1 MWNLKAFCHTGIL
14 PALYGKEVVGSSL
27 TENSDKRM
35 YRKLLGV
42 LSIAFSSH

>member
-27 TENSDKRM
+27 TDIRIGISLIRECTENC
-35 YRKLLGV
+35 
-42 LSIAFSSH
+42 